1 MLVHRETLGAPVR
14 GPAAPAAAAA
24 RGRVGSWRLDA
35 LVMMACMVEEVASFL
50 LRVPA
55 FKGSEAGGGGAGEAL
70 EERQQVLLGL
80 AAVSHGLR
88 VAGKSAAP
96 LTHERLV
103 GCVQVML
110 DEWHRHVRSRL
121 EGHQRSGEEGRS
133 GERGLGL
140 LVMMQALTISDSSS
154 RRRLFGRAVGLEA
167 VCWRVSL
174 PACCFWRD
182 APYCCTH
189 CAVFLCTVLLYAL
202 CCLSLRLPG
211 WWGVCVRL
219 RGR

>member
-1 MLVHRETLGAPVR
+1 
-14 GPAAPAAAAA
+14 
-24 RGRVGSWRLDA
+24 
-35 LVMMACMVEEVASFL
+35 
-50 LRVPA
+50 
-55 FKGSEAGGGGAGEAL
+55 
-70 EERQQVLLGL
+70 
-80 AAVSHGLR
+80 
-88 VAGKSAAP
+88 
-96 LTHERLV
+96 
-103 GCVQVML
+103 
-110 DEWHRHVRSRL
+110 
-121 EGHQRSGEEGRS
+121 GEEGRS

-189 CAVFLCTVLLYAL
+189 CAVIHCTVLLYAL
-202 CCLSLRLPG
+202 CCHSLRLPG

-219 RGR
+219 RAR